1 MKVVYKN
8 KVLYPE
14 FSYKINGILFKVKK
28 DLGHC
33 KNEKQYCDAIEKEL
47 KRAELE
53 YEREKILEPSFENE
67 KRGRN
72 KVDFLIE
79 EKIILEVKAK
89 PYITKPDYY
98 QVRRY
103 LEALGKKLAII
114 VNMRRYYI
122 NPKRVLNSKV
132 KE

>member
-1 MKVVYKN
+1 MK
-8 KVLYPE
+8 
-14 FSYKINGILFKVKK
+14 
-28 DLGHC
+28 
-33 KNEKQYCDAIEKEL
+33 
-47 KRAELE
+47 
-53 YEREKILEPSFENE
+53 

-89 PYITKPDYY
+89 PYITKSDYY